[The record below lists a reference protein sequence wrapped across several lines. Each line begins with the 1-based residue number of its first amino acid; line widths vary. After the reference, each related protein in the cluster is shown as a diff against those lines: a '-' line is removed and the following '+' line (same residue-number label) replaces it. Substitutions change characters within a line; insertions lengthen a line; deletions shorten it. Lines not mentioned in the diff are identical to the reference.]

1 MVLPMVRFPASEVDQ
16 AGDQVLDPRKATR
29 AGSVLLWVLCYAL
42 LATFLYFYG
51 LHSHWGN
58 ADLVRGI
65 IQGSDMAKGNVL
77 LKYWYSGSDNFLTID
92 LVFFTVGV
100 LIFGAKVALLH
111 YVSSLVWA
119 GVALAAVYIASVGI
133 TGWARLLTITVVV
146 GVLVLPC
153 PLLAQQLSQSMM
165 HVATTLYILLG
176 FIALRDGRFGRGWVI
191 GVVLLTASTFGDPLT
206 IVLALVPA
214 LAVGVLESVRERSWR
229 FGLPLSSAAL
239 AAFLGA
245 KLLRVIS
252 VHLGS
257 FKVSATASL
266 QPGAAITYNLHTIL
280 PDVVSLFG
288 LGISLHNSGVPW
300 ELEIF
305 RTIGLLVALL
315 GLLVAVGCLLIGLI
329 SRQPRTEIQ
338 GMTGRSEASF
348 RLSDLLLVAALG
360 SAACYIMLGQA
371 EASLRYLAPGV
382 VFAVILGAMSVGQF
396 AQQLSRLRIR
406 QWISMV
412 AFVSVGC
419 CAASVAVIL
428 AEPVPAS
435 PYSGLVGS
443 LLSHHLYRGVGD
455 YWTSAPVTVYSDGRV
470 TVRPVTETV
479 KGSGLEPYLVL
490 SKSTWYKGRFQFLVY
505 NFDESAYGTNPEY
518 GVAIHTATKFPF
530 FPVAY
535 TYRYHSFRVVVWKTP
550 EKIGIRG

>member
-1 MVLPMVRFPASEVDQ
+1 MVLPMVHSEVDQ
-16 AGDQVLDPRKATR
+16 VGDHALNPRKTTGAL
-29 AGSVLLWVLCYAL
+29 SVLTRVLCFAL
-42 LATFLYFYG
+42 LATFLYFFG

-77 LKYWYSGSDNFLTID
+77 LKHWYSGSDNFLTID
-92 LVFFTVGV
+92 LVFFTIGV
-100 LIFGAKVALLH
+100 LLFGAKVAVLH

-119 GVALAAVYIASVGI
+119 GVVLAAIYIASIGL
-133 TGWARLLTITVVV
+133 TGWAKLLAITVVV

-165 HVATTLYILLG
+165 HVGTTLYILLA
-176 FIALRDGRFGRGWVI
+176 FIALRNGRYGRAWLI

-206 IVLALVPA
+206 IVFALAPALV
-214 LAVGVLESVRERSWR
+214 VGILECIRQRGWR
-229 FGLPLSSAAL
+229 FGLPLCSAAL
-239 AAFLGA
+239 ISFLVA

-252 VHLGS
+252 VHIGS

-266 QPGAAITYNLHTIL
+266 QPSGAITYNLHTIL

-288 LGISLHNSGVPW
+288 LGSSLHDSGVPW
-300 ELEIF
+300 ELEIL

-315 GLLVAVGCLLIGLI
+315 GLIVAVSCLLLGLI
-329 SRQPRTEIQ
+329 NRQPRTDIQ
-338 GMTGRSEASF
+338 GMAGRSEASF
-348 RLSDLLLVAALG
+348 RLSDLLLLAALG
-360 SAACYIMLGQA
+360 AAACYVLVGQA
-371 EASLRYLAPGV
+371 EASLRYLTPGI
-382 VFAVILGAMSVGQF
+382 VFAVTLGAMCVGQF
-396 AQQLSRLRIR
+396 AQQLSRLRVR

-412 AFVSVGC
+412 ALVSVGC

-490 SKSTWYKGRFQFLVY
+490 SKITWYEGKFQFLVY

-518 GVAIHTATKFPF
+518 GVAIHSAAKFPF

-535 TYRYHSFRVVVWKTP
+535 TYRYHSFRVVIWKTP
-550 EKIGIRG
+550 EKITIRG